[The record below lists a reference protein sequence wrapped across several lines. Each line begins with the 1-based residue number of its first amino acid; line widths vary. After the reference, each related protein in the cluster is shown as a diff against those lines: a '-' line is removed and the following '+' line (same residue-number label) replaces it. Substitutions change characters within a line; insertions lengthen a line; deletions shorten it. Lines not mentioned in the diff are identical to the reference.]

1 MMQATNLDADD
12 LHLHLHLPHC
22 LSVCQTTTNL
32 ALAQSGPR
40 VLSAPQTPP
49 VFCCHPCAASGL
61 QDTFRYCT
69 VFQMPSISASA
80 SVSKALTDSCRF
92 WNPA

>member
-12 LHLHLHLPHC
+12 LHLHLPHC

-40 VLSAPQTPP
+40 VLSAPLKNPRPLLPFLCRIRPAGYLQVLYRTPDALC
-49 VFCCHPCAASGL
+49 FCFCFC
-61 QDTFRYCT
+61 
-69 VFQMPSISASA
+69 FQGS
-80 SVSKALTDSCRF
+80 D
-92 WNPA
+92 